1 MRSRVRVF
9 FVCVLFLASSVVY
22 SEDLSGLR
30 YAKPTKLAPN
40 GVTFP
45 QLLDQFRN
53 AGGHSRVRTMVAWG
67 DFEPIFIFPLVG
79 STAGGGGTF
88 FHTASTIANHSNQ
101 PQNIQLFWFPI
112 GGGAANC
119 NRSAI
124 SFHMDAKSWYYW
136 SDFVSQE
143 IGASGLGGVA
153 VVAVDSFGN
162 IDTNALI
169 DGFSRI
175 WTLIPG
181 FSGSESQSFVSESIN
196 LDAGSQNAY
205 GLEQDTGFRTNIGIF
220 NYDVV
225 PRTFNANISGQNGS
239 TSASMVVDACTVSL
253 GPGPA
258 GNFGVMAINLSTA
271 DGRGLW
277 YGFASSVDN
286 ASGASWSS
294 VAHP

>member
-1 MRSRVRVF
+1 MHLRVGVL
-9 FVCVLFLASSVVY
+9 FVCVLLLVSSVVY

-30 YAKPTKLAPN
+30 YAEPTKLAPN
-40 GVTFP
+40 SLTFP

-53 AGGHSRVRTMVAWG
+53 GGGHSRARTTVASG
-67 DFEPIFIFPLVG
+67 DFEPLFIFPLVG

-101 PQNIQLFWFPI
+101 PQTVELFWFPI

-119 NRSAI
+119 NRSPIA
-124 SFHMDAKSWYYW
+124 FHMDARSWYYW
-136 SDFVSQE
+136 PDFVSQVL
-143 IGASGLGGVA
+143 GASGLGGVA

-162 IDTNALI
+162 VDENAVI

-181 FSGSESQSFVSESIN
+181 SSGSVSQSFVSESVN

-258 GNFGVMAINLSTA
+258 GNFGVMALNLSAA
-271 DGRGLW
+271 DGHGLW
-277 YGFASSVDN
+277 YGFGSSVDN

-294 VAHP
+294 VVHP

>member
-1 MRSRVRVF
+1 MRLGVRVLC
-9 FVCVLFLASSVVY
+9 VCVLFLLSSVAY
-22 SEDLSGLR
+22 SEDLSGLH
-30 YAKPTKLAPN
+30 YAKPTRLAPN
-40 GVTFP
+40 GTTFP

-53 AGGHSRVRTMVAWG
+53 AGGHSRSRTMVAWG

-88 FHTASTIANHSNQ
+88 FHTASTIANHANR
-101 PQNIQLFWFPI
+101 PQNVELFWFPI

-124 SFHMDAKSWYYW
+124 NFHMEAKTWYYW
-136 SDFVSQE
+136 ADFVAQE

-153 VVAVDSFGN
+153 VVAVDNFGN
-162 IDTNALI
+162 IDTSALI

-175 WTLIPG
+175 WTFIPG
-181 FSGSESQSFVSESIN
+181 SSGSVSQSFVAESVN
-196 LDAGSQNAY
+196 LDAGAQNAY
-205 GLEQDTGFRTNIGIF
+205 GLEQDAGFRTNIGIF
-220 NYDVV
+220 NYDIV
-225 PRTFNANISGQNGS
+225 PRTFNASISGQNGS
-239 TSASMVVDACTVSL
+239 TSASMDVDACTVSL

-258 GNFGVMAINLSTA
+258 GNFGVMAITLSTA

-277 YGFASSVDN
+277 YGFGSSVDN
-286 ASGASWSS
+286 VSGASWSS